1 MKRKQRGTKSRFYV
15 FLIVVLGV
23 LSSCRTVRDL
33 PAERLRP
40 MDAERLIKQVE
51 QNAFDYNDLTIRRIN
66 VQFSNSNSK
75 TSFRANLRASKDE
88 KILASISKINIPV
101 GRVLLT
107 PQNVI
112 YVNYLERNYFVDDY
126 SFISS
131 LLNFNLDFETIQAVV
146 TNPSGGS
153 FFATDRSARDFR
165 HYNSTVESG
174 KYILQTSHSD
184 ENLNNMRRRNMNS
197 FAPKTVAGNSI
208 QKKFWFNP
216 LNFNLEK
223 LMLHD
228 PDSNWVLEVD
238 YSDFVKVDKKDYPG
252 SIDMKMMS
260 PDEVIELK
268 IKLNGFSTEKIDS
281 VDLNIPDSYERIRV
295 K

>member
-15 FLIVVLGV
+15 FLIVVLAAF
-23 LSSCRTVRDL
+23 SSCRTARDL

-40 MDAERLIKQVE
+40 LDAERLIKQVE

-66 VQFSNSNSK
+66 VQFSNNNSK
-75 TSFRANLRASKDE
+75 TSFRANLRASKNE

-107 PQNVI
+107 PESVV
-112 YVNYLERNYFVDDY
+112 YVNYLDRNYFIDDY
-126 SFISS
+126 SFISG

-153 FFATDRSARDFR
+153 FFSTDRSSGDFR

-184 ENLNNMRRRNMNS
+184 ENLNNPRRRNLNP
-197 FAPKTVAGNSI
+197 FAPKTIADNSI

-216 LNFNLEK
+216 TNFNLEK
-223 LMLHD
+223 FMLHD
-228 PDSNWVLEVD
+228 PDRNWVLEVD
-238 YSDFVKVDKKDYPG
+238 YNDFVKVDKKNYPG

-268 IKLNGFSTEKIDS
+268 IKLNGFSTEKVDS
-281 VDLNIPDSYERIRV
+281 IDLNIPDSYERIRV